1 MQWLKATRPIFTL
14 LNVIFEQSANP
25 ESAAYLLLEET
36 NLPITVKNVSAQLD
50 GCVHSSLL
58 HQFRLC
64 KNVPHSRLPDKLILS
79 LCPRLCGLALLSEYK
94 DIHHEQKP
102 HCMIAKLNNLTLP
115 LPNNKKC
122 IALLTD
128 LELPLNSHPALP
140 YTWVEHEKIG
150 GGGYLSTFCICL
162 LVCFLFRMG
171 SVPACLGNPGYPLSA
186 SSRSDGPRE
195 YTKVS
200 AFRLYLCPW
209 L

>member
-1 MQWLKATRPIFTL
+1 MYQHSWMVVFILHYCINSDCVKMSHTAGYQINWSCLSVRGSVASPFS
-14 LNVIFEQSANP
+14 LNIRIS
-25 ESAAYLLLEET
+25 T
-36 NLPITVKNVSAQLD
+36 
-50 GCVHSSLL
+50 
-58 HQFRLC
+58 
-64 KNVPHSRLPDKLILS
+64 
-79 LCPRLCGLALLSEYK
+79 
-94 DIHHEQKP
+94 
-102 HCMIAKLNNLTLP
+102 MNLTLP

-140 YTWVEHEKIG
+140 YAWVEHEKIG